1 MKNYIYLLIVFIIF
15 LCICLVCKGC
25 MNLYEGFVNG
35 DDLPISISQNL
46 TLTYDPNC
54 KPVPADPCDPNPC
67 LNGGSCSDDGI
78 CSCTGDWTGEHCEI
92 RPIIPFKYNCCKT
105 TYTCILD
112 PDGDYDTFEKCRAS
126 CIEPIIPP
134 PPPTPVWC
142 GDTDPTF
149 YSPCQMTEPDPN
161 NDGYVSV
168 DIKSCGSGTSGLCES
183 ARNIC
188 DQGTIFYRNKINA
201 CLKESDK
208 DVLGQWPKD
217 FTEED
222 ICDPSNCTFKTN
234 DTPELPNP
242 NNNNLE
248 FKNDAEYN
256 IFIGFINIDN
266 QNGWTFY
273 IEESLAQPEYLPDIP
288 TQFKFYEVPTQKSL
302 HIRSNLDTPV
312 WPSGNCII
320 VKSVSNIKK
329 DFDYT
334 GLTNLEWTFG
344 SNLSTDISAVTGFN
358 ISVDINIFNGLSCD
372 GIKTTSADP
381 EKIKCDIKNMY
392 TDTEECFGKIDG
404 VNKCLAPGR
413 KSKSFEHKI
422 NAHGMALNTNI
433 INNNNSCGDGSVPGT
448 PGECWV
454 CGTGDD
460 RCGKGHL
467 EETTDASNCFA
478 NNIKDR
484 WGCYKWWN
492 DPNNTQAKN
501 WLDKYKDNCPIY
513 GWTYDELEL
522 QIKDETSNKNW
533 NQLNVNCPGNTR
545 PPWPHLGGNPPPDP
559 DFSNECQSY
568 KTSNLYTCQK
578 KFVESDCN
586 GYLKHNNKQVLINCK
601 TKKNTL
607 LQFVISHV
615 M

>member
-1 MKNYIYLLIVFIIF
+1 MKIYD
-15 LCICLVCKGC
+15 
-25 MNLYEGFVNG
+25 GFSVGN
-35 DDLPISISQNL
+35 DSSINISQNL
-46 TLTYDPNC
+46 KLTYDPSC
-54 KPVPADPCDPNPC
+54 DGVKPAP
-67 LNGGSCSDDGI
+67 S
-78 CSCTGDWTGEHCEI
+78 
-92 RPIIPFKYNCCKT
+92 
-105 TYTCILD
+105 
-112 PDGDYDTFEKCRAS
+112 
-126 CIEPIIPP
+126 P

-142 GDTDPTF
+142 GDKDHIL
-149 YSPCQMTEPDPN
+149 YSPCQMTDPDPN

-183 ARNIC
+183 ARNNC

-256 IFIGFINIDN
+256 IFIGFIDIDN

-273 IEESLAQPEYLPDIP
+273 IEESLAQPEDLPDIP
-288 TQFKFYEVPTQKSL
+288 TQFKFYEVPMQKSL
-302 HIRSNLDTPV
+302 HIRSNLDIPV

-334 GLTNLEWTFG
+334 GLTNLEWTFDG
-344 SNLSTDISAVTGFN
+344 NLSTDISAVTGFN

-372 GIKTTSADP
+372 GIKTTSTDP

-392 TDTEECFGKIDG
+392 TDTEECFGTIDG
-404 VNKCLAPGR
+404 VNRCLAPGR
-413 KSKSFEHKI
+413 EAKSFKHKI
-422 NAHGMALNTNI
+422 STPAMLLNNSI
-433 INNNNSCGDGSVPGT
+433 LNNNSCGDGSVPET
-448 PGECWV
+448 PGECWL
-454 CGTGDD
+454 CATGDD

-467 EETTDASNCFA
+467 SETTDASNCFA

-492 DPNNTQAKN
+492 DPNNIQAKN

-533 NQLNVNCPGNTR
+533 NKLNVNCPGNPR
-545 PPWPHLGGNPPPDP
+545 PPWPHVGGNPPPDP
-559 DFSNECQSY
+559 DFDNECESY
-568 KTSNLYTCQK
+568 KSNPLYKCQK
-578 KFVESDCN
+578 NFGESDCN
-586 GYLKHNNKQVLINCK
+586 GYLKHNNKQVLINCS

-607 LQFVISHV
+607 LQFIISHV